1 MLFMILRR
9 VASGIPVLLIVAT
22 LTFILMHI
30 VPGGPFDHEKRLPPE
45 ILHNIEVKFHLDRP
59 VWEQYV
65 LYMKGLLVG
74 DFGPSYKYLGRNV
87 ADILAD
93 TWPVSFLLG
102 SSALAV
108 TVLLG
113 LFWGILMAI
122 RQKSWVDRIG
132 SVISVSGISVPNF
145 VAAALLI
152 LVFAHTLKIL
162 PPALWEDW
170 RHLILPTLALSLAPA
185 AYVAQ
190 LTRNSLIDVLHQDYI
205 RTARAKGL
213 REGSV
218 ILRHA
223 LKNGLMPVVTVLGP
237 ITASLVTGSFVVE
250 YLFAIPGMGRHFI
263 MAVVDRDYPLIM
275 GVTLVYATVIVAA
288 NLIVDL
294 VYGLMDPRVRR

>member
-9 VASGIPVLLIVAT
+9 VTSSIPVLLIVAT

-30 VPGGPFDHEKRLPPE
+30 VPGGPFDQEKRLPPE

-93 TWPVSFLLG
+93 TWPVSLLLG

-122 RQKSWVDRIG
+122 RQESWVDRIG
-132 SVISVSGISVPNF
+132 SVISISGISVPNF

-237 ITASLVTGSFVVE
+237 ITASLVTGSFIVE

-288 NLIVDL
+288 NLIVDM
-294 VYGLMDPRVRR
+294 VYGLLDPRVRR